1 MGADDAEEEE
11 ETMKIK
17 RNRKLLCGVLPLL
30 VAVLLCRAA
39 VPALGDAQ
47 EKAMMTMKM
56 EPSTAVMN
64 ETEASVLPLPED
76 LVTGVDLR
84 DLTLCPGGMAFGV
97 RFLTEGVTVVGFCDV
112 EQVGGAVNPAANAG
126 LKIKDV
132 ILRVNGE
139 PLSGAA
145 QLTDRIENSGGQE
158 LTLRCRRNREEF
170 DVRLTP
176 VWSDAESRYKTGIWV
191 RDSGA
196 GIGTVTFV
204 LPESGAFAGLGH
216 GICDADTGELI
227 PMKRG
232 SVSDVT
238 ISAVVRGAPGNPGE
252 LKGYFNAGK
261 VGALLG
267 NTVCGVWGVFSE
279 LPDGLSDPV
288 PAGGKDDLH
297 EGDAVLLCT
306 LADNRVGEYH
316 VRISNVNRDANGP
329 KCFTVTVTDPALLAE
344 TGGIVQGM
352 SGSPILQDG
361 KLVGAVTHVLINDP
375 TTGYGIFL
383 ENMLARMPVAAR

>member
-1 MGADDAEEEE
+1 M
-11 ETMKIK
+11 
-17 RNRKLLCGVLPLL
+17 
-30 VAVLLCRAA
+30 
-39 VPALGDAQ
+39 
-47 EKAMMTMKM
+47 
-56 EPSTAVMN
+56 
-64 ETEASVLPLPED
+64 
-76 LVTGVDLR
+76 
-84 DLTLCPGGMAFGV
+84 
-97 RFLTEGVTVVGFCDV
+97 
-112 EQVGGAVNPAANAG
+112 
-126 LKIKDV
+126 
-132 ILRVNGE
+132 
-139 PLSGAA
+139 
-145 QLTDRIENSGGQE
+145 
-158 LTLRCRRNREEF
+158 RCRRNREEF

-261 VGALLG
+261 VGTLLG

-279 LPDGLSDPV
+279 LPEGLSDPV

-306 LADNRVGEYH
+306 LADNRVGEYR

-329 KCFTVTVTDPALLAE
+329 KCFTVTVTDPTLLAE